1 MAGAG
6 TPADHKGDGTAVI
19 IRKLKAARWRRV
31 WLILC
36 LMWPVYGAA
45 HGADDPPAD
54 DPAEAVIASQLAF
67 ISTAHRQDGNR
78 VVAGS
83 GDFPAVN
90 QYDVPLAAEP
100 LWVVGAPV
108 GTADAVWVA
117 VAADGAIQGVYNLGG
132 TYTATE
138 TLPDTLPPAMPPI
151 LMTDAMGSY
160 IDFGFPADMAG
171 ESHAARVPERVA
183 YINTDGNLALLNE
196 DDAPLALYDTGAI
209 PAGRVVVS
217 DLGLAAAYTGAD
229 ASRYAHDI
237 MGTAHLSTSLT
248 VMDMGF
254 GQIVGRVEL
263 PAPQVFEGLSP
274 LWADVDGDG
283 QPDLIVTISD
293 AEAGAR
299 IAVYRADGDPL
310 AQGPAIGRGERWRHQ
325 LAWAAFG
332 VDGEHLLAE
341 VLTPHLGGIVGFF
354 RYDGAGGLERV
365 ARLEGFTS
373 HVLDS
378 PNLDMA
384 VAGDFNG
391 DGQAEIVLPSQAL
404 DRIASLALNADG
416 EIVERW
422 SLPLDGVLVTNLSA
436 VTLADGRLALA
447 AGVRQA
453 DGRAVL
459 RLWLP

>member
-1 MAGAG
+1 MS
-6 TPADHKGDGTAVI
+6 
-19 IRKLKAARWRRV
+19 IRKTRAGIVRRL
-31 WLILC
+31 WLIFL
-36 LMWPVYGAA
+36 LLWPVYGVVR
-45 HGADDPPAD
+45 GADDPPAD
-54 DPAEAVIASQLAF
+54 DPAEPVIASQLTF

-78 VVAGS
+78 VVSGR
-83 GDFPAVN
+83 GDFPAVT

-100 LWVVGAPV
+100 LWVVGAAV
-108 GTADAVWVA
+108 GSAEAVWVT
-117 VAADGAIQGVYNLGG
+117 VAADGAIQGVYNLDGA
-132 TYTATE
+132 YLATE
-138 TLPDTLPPAMPPI
+138 PLPDSLPPAMPPVLI
-151 LMTDAMGSY
+151 TDAMGSY
-160 IDFGFPADMAG
+160 IDFGFPADIASG
-171 ESHAARVPERVA
+171 SHAVRVPERVA
-183 YINTDGNLALLNE
+183 YINADGHLVLLNE
-196 DDAPLALYDTGAI
+196 RDAPMALYDTRAV
-209 PAGRVVVS
+209 PSARVVIN
-217 DLGLAAAYTGAD
+217 DLGLAAVYTGAD
-229 ASRYAHDI
+229 AARYAHDVI
-237 MGTAHLSTSLT
+237 GVAHLSTSLT

-254 GQIVGRVEL
+254 GQIIGRVEL

-299 IAVYRADGDPL
+299 VAVFHADGEPL

-391 DGQAEIVLPSQAL
+391 DGQAEIVLPSQSL
-404 DRIASLALNADG
+404 DRIASLALDANG
-416 EIVERW
+416 EISERW
-422 SLPLDGVLVTNLSA
+422 SLPLDGVLMTNLSA

-459 RLWLP
+459 RVWAP